1 MAQHRVV
8 ELKRLLDP
16 RGRALPACGEDVA
29 WLGSL
34 LEILSACRVGNRW
47 ERAAVRCETADCNGP
62 MALRRIGD
70 ACEWFCASCT
80 ASGAV
85 VGWRGTVW
93 DLTALE
99 QADAVDRS
107 DAFVFARLDELEVV
121 RRVNLP
127 RSLRLTL
134 ALAQAQADYVIVPC
148 ALNELGELTTAI
160 EPFLPHMPVA
170 DRRLADRF
178 LARLD
183 AALLACE
190 ARSDEPPTVH

>member
-1 MAQHRVV
+1 MGQHRVV

-16 RGRALPACGEDVA
+16 RGRALPACAEDVA
-29 WLGSL
+29 WLGGL
-34 LEILSACRVGNRW
+34 LEILSACRVGARW
-47 ERAAVRCETADCNGP
+47 ERAATRCETSDCNGP
-62 MALRRIGD
+62 IALRRIGD
-70 ACEWFCASCT
+70 ACEWFCAACT

-93 DLTALE
+93 DLTVVE
-99 QADAVDRS
+99 QADSTDRS
-107 DAFVFARLDELEVV
+107 DAFVFTRLDELDVV
-121 RRVNLP
+121 RRTNLP
-127 RSLRLTL
+127 RELRLTL
-134 ALAQAQADYVIVPC
+134 ALAQAHADYVIVPC
-148 ALNELGELTTAI
+148 ALAELSELSAAI